1 MLSLAQPKVNEM
13 ENRYWIARK
22 RAAMAM
28 ARKAVS
34 GEAKLIHYELA
45 GRYSVKAAQY
55 PVLAARA
62 AKAAAEGDRAAL
74 HLPLFAPGSGP
85 LPLRSDGEGS

>member
-1 MLSLAQPKVNEM
+1 VLSLAQSKVNGM

-28 ARKAVS
+28 ARAAKT

-55 PVLAARA
+55 PPAFALPATKA
-62 AKAAAEGDRAAL
+62 AAAEGARPAL
-74 HLPLFAPGSGP
+74 HLPLTLRAGGTGS
-85 LPLRSDGEGS
+85 